1 MTTTLKVTVFGDSY
15 EEVVEKAEKEIRVF
29 LEIDEEE
36 LDKRVN
42 YELQVE
48 RDDAFDAEFEYKA
61 EVIARIK

>member
-1 MTTTLKVTVFGDSY
+1 MMTTLRVTVYGDSH
-15 EEVVEKAEKEIRVF
+15 EDIVEKAEREICAF
-29 LEIDEEE
+29 LEIDVEE
-36 LDKRVN
+36 LDKKVN